1 MYGKSFRKINKGQLI
16 NTTNEKNCFV
26 EIEFTVNS
34 TEWRVERGIKPNIFK
49 IYRDGE
55 ELNQNSSAID
65 QQKWLEQNVL
75 KMNYKS
81 FTQIVILGSS
91 SFVPFMQLPTNS
103 RREVV
108 EDLLDIK
115 IFSSMNEIVKGRLRL
130 VKDEIKTLE
139 LKKDNL
145 KDKVEM
151 QKNFIQQI
159 EDKSQEDIAVKEKN
173 INHLLT
179 EENDLMNKNEEINND
194 VVVLQTKM
202 TSLEGSASKLRE
214 YGNIKGK
221 LSQKISGIVKEH
233 KFFTENRVCP
243 TCSQDIEE
251 TFRVNRIS
259 DSQSKAEELQKG
271 YTELMDAIKK
281 EEERE
286 SQFQQISGDLSKLLN
301 GITQNN
307 THINGCQKQIKR
319 LEHEIQTIT
328 SQIANRNTEHEKLEE
343 FRNNLQD
350 TFETIS
356 EKKREDYLS

>member
-1 MYGKSFRKINKGQLI
+1 M
-16 NTTNEKNCFV
+16 
-26 EIEFTVNS
+26 
-34 TEWRVERGIKPNIFK
+34 
-49 IYRDGE
+49 
-55 ELNQNSSAID
+55 
-65 QQKWLEQNVL
+65 
-75 KMNYKS
+75 
-81 FTQIVILGSS
+81 
-91 SFVPFMQLPTNS
+91 
-103 RREVV
+103 
-108 EDLLDIK
+108 
-115 IFSSMNEIVKGRLRL
+115 
-130 VKDEIKTLE
+130 
-139 LKKDNL
+139 
-145 KDKVEM
+145 
-151 QKNFIQQI
+151 
-159 EDKSQEDIAVKEKN
+159 
-173 INHLLT
+173 
-179 EENDLMNKNEEINND
+179 
-194 VVVLQTKM
+194 
-202 TSLEGSASKLRE
+202 
-214 YGNIKGK
+214 
-221 LSQKISGIVKEH
+221 SQKISGIVKEH

-356 EKKREDYLS
+356 EKKEKITYLDFTYNLLKDGGVKTQIIKKYLPIINQQANKYLQMMDFYINFKLDEEFTETIESPIHEDFTYQSFSEGEKMRIDLALLFTWREIARMKNSVNTNLLIMDEVFDSSLDGFGTEEFLKIIRFVIKDANIFVISHKEGLEDKFDNVIKFEKQGNFSRIEP